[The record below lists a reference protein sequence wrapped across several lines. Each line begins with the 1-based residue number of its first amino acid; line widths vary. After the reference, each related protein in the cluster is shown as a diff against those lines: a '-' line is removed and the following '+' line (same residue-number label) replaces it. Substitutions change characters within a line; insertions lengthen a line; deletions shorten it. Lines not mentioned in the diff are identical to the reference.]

1 LVYPRVRE
9 HVDFQELVAMGRAGL
24 VEAASRYDAAK
35 GASFATFAWYRVQGS
50 IIDGLRRQTVL
61 PRRVWAKLVALRA
74 TSDYLETQSERE
86 RGAAAQ
92 GKANP
97 STMESLARVKNAI
110 AAIRTMYLTSLEG
123 AREKGFDA
131 VDQEPRADLRLYN
144 QQLAKHLLAAIDSLP
159 ERERELL
166 RKHYWEGKNLL
177 ETGKDLGISK
187 SWASRMHAQAVDRLR
202 EALEKAAE

>member
-1 LVYPRVRE
+1 
-9 HVDFQELVAMGRAGL
+9 MGQTGL
-24 VEAASRYDAAK
+24 VEAASRYDASK

-50 IIDGLRRQTVL
+50 VIDGLRRQTAL

-86 RGAAAQ
+86 RAASQ
-92 GKANP
+92 GKASP
-97 STMESLARVKNAI
+97 TTAESLTQVKNAI

-131 VDQEPRADLRLYN
+131 ADQGLRSDERIYN
-144 QQLAKHLLAAIDSLP
+144 QQLAKLLMNALSSLP
-159 ERERELL
+159 DRERALL
-166 RKHYWEGKNLL
+166 QAHYWEGKNLL
-177 ETGKDLGISK
+177 EAGKELGISK

-202 EALEKAAE
+202 EALGKLTE